1 MSDHYRV
8 AQIDARASVVAF
20 QKRIEWT
27 PTASKQETKRNG
39 RRERM
44 LARLQAGPATTWEL
58 MQIGGAGFSSRL
70 NELRRAGHNIPAP
83 EMREDFAIYHIEE
96 PV

>member
-1 MSDHYRV
+1 V
-8 AQIDARASVVAF
+8 AQTDAYASTGAV
-20 QKRIEWT
+20 QKRIEFL
-27 PTASKQETKRNG
+27 PTANKQETKRNG

-44 LARLQAGPATTWEL
+44 LARLQAGPATTFEL
-58 MQIGGAGFSSRL
+58 MALGGAGFSSRL

-83 EMREDFAIYHIEE
+83 EMHEGYAIYHLEE